1 MEYTVILDI
10 STIALNRVGYLGS
23 APPHLFLTC
32 PGRVSV
38 PTTVPTHVPFQR
50 NINCHSNQER
60 ILWKNL
66 IACTDILALTKVIQ
80 LLSQEIE
87 NPIYYITL
95 QYTQAYMYVSYIVSN
110 HSGYVF
116 CFHFLKSLICS
127 VQAPLCITPI
137 EKAEEKRKV

>member
-1 MEYTVILDI
+1 MSGWDRVHKPGSGPSRVSSMRVGSTPRRILIAREEISYLWHYEDCTHKENGTVNMEYTVILDI

-80 LLSQEIE
+80 LLS
-87 NPIYYITL
+87 
-95 QYTQAYMYVSYIVSN
+95 
-110 HSGYVF
+110 
-116 CFHFLKSLICS
+116 
-127 VQAPLCITPI
+127 
-137 EKAEEKRKV
+137 

>member
-1 MEYTVILDI
+1 MGLPNVGWLKSSILSALFKGICRVVANRLIGQQFSELWHYKDCTHKENGTVNMEYTVILDI

-66 IACTDILALTKVIQ
+66 IVCSDILALTKVIQ
-80 LLSQEIE
+80 LLS
-87 NPIYYITL
+87 
-95 QYTQAYMYVSYIVSN
+95 
-110 HSGYVF
+110 
-116 CFHFLKSLICS
+116 
-127 VQAPLCITPI
+127 
-137 EKAEEKRKV
+137 